1 MKTKMPF
8 DTETER
14 KVVKF
19 MSWRQSLYVLI
30 GGLIYFTIA
39 SDILFA
45 GFNFIVTI
53 IILAL
58 LTPITA
64 PFLILAFYKNK
75 ETHYFFD
82 RYLLFKINHSKKQAG
97 IWRK

>member
-1 MKTKMPF
+1 MPF

-14 KVVKF
+14 KVIKG

-30 GGLIYFTIA
+30 GGLIYLSIGSEVLFGGMPFVTTV
-39 SDILFA
+39 IL
-45 GFNFIVTI
+45 
-53 IILAL
+53 LAL
-58 LTPITA
+58 LSPITA
-64 PFLILAFYKNK
+64 PFLIFAFYRNR

-82 RYLLFKINHSKKQAG
+82 RFLIFKINHKKKQAG